1 MARTAIIT
9 GAAQGIGE
17 AIALQ
22 LAKDGCN
29 VVLNDLPSKKAAL
42 QALVDNINATST
54 NSRKVIATYVLGDVS
69 VEDDVK
75 ASVEAAVATFGSLDI
90 MIANAGVVL
99 YKSIIDASVE
109 EFNRVQAINVRGTFL
124 CIKYAGEQMIKQ
136 GTGGRIIG

>member
-29 VVLNDLPSKKAAL
+29 VVLNDLASKQAEL
-42 QALVDNINATST
+42 QALVDNINAAST
-54 NSRKVIATYVLGDVS
+54 NPKTLMATYVLGDVS

-75 ASVEAAVATFGSLDI
+75 AMVEVAVATFGALDI
-90 MIANAGVVL
+90 VRLLAVL
-99 YKSIIDASVE
+99 TRMLIQIPQSPQSEDDCQCRCGSVQVYD
-109 EFNRVQAINVRGTFL
+109 RR
-124 CIKYAGEQMIKQ
+124 
-136 GTGGRIIG
+136 